1 MMVWGQEEGEGEGV
15 VDKDDFDNIRRT
27 QYVYDMVI
35 YGVICNNLCNI
46 DVNGN
51 EESSL
56 WMVLRKLLLM
66 MMPRRRMM
74 MLMLVTESLVM
85 IMMMPKRMMM
95 MLLVTKGL
103 GLLAA
108 LSDGLGGEDIETG
121 LVASKTKKKAK
132 SKNGSVQMKTFF

>member
-27 QYVYDMVI
+27 QYVYDVVI
-35 YGVICNNLCNI
+35 YGVICNNLCNT
-46 DVNGN
+46 DVDGN

-56 WMVLRKLLLM
+56 WMVTGKLLIM
-66 MMPRRRMM
+66 MMSRRSMV
-74 MLMLVTESLVM
+74 MLLVTEGLGSLLLLL
-85 IMMMPKRMMM
+85 IMMMAKRMMM
-95 MLLVTKGL
+95 MMLVTKGL

-121 LVASKTKKKAK
+121 LVASKTKTKA
-132 SKNGSVQMKTFF
+132 

>member
-27 QYVYDMVI
+27 QYVYDVVI
-35 YGVICNNLCNI
+35 YGVICNNLCNT
-46 DVNGN
+46 DVDGN
-51 EESSL
+51 KESSL
-56 WMVLRKLLLM
+56 WMVTGKLL
-66 MMPRRRMM
+66 
-74 MLMLVTESLVM
+74 
-85 IMMMPKRMMM
+85 IMMMSRRSMV
-95 MLLVTKGL
+95 MLLVTEGL